1 MQEIS
6 MLLAPISKGILL
18 GLVYGIA
25 AMGLT
30 LIWGVMGIFNFSH
43 GAIIT
48 LGMFSSSIVFFNLGI
63 NPLISLVL
71 VAITGLLLGIAIYFI
86 AVHKIID
93 RPHSSTLLT
102 TLAVGM
108 IITGI
113 AITIFTPSSFKKNLD
128 IGAQITPKTHLIAIM
143 IALLI
148 ATAAYIFLYRSNLGR
163 RIRAVTNDREAAEL
177 AGIPTAK
184 LLALSFGIGS
194 MLATIS
200 GALIATFLP
209 FNSLSGTEYGL
220 KGFVIIVLGG
230 LGNPIG
236 ALLGGL
242 ALGIFENAFS
252 TFLESSWIPVIE
264 FGLLVGILLAQEN
277 GVLGAKE

>member
-30 LIWGVMGIFNFSH
+30 LIWGVMGVFNFSH

-48 LGMFSSSIVFFNLGI
+48 LGMFSSSFVFFNLGI
-63 NPLISLVL
+63 NPLVSLVP
-71 VAITGLLLGIAIYFI
+71 VAIIGLLLGITIYFI

-93 RPHSSTLLT
+93 RPYSSTLLT
-102 TLAVGM
+102 TLSAGM

-113 AITIFTPSSFKKNLD
+113 AITIFTPSSFNKNLH
-128 IGAQITPKTHLIAIM
+128 IGTQITAKTHLIAIM
-143 IALLI
+143 IAFLV
-148 ATAAYIFLYRSNLGR
+148 ATAAYIFLYRSHLGK

-177 AGIPTAK
+177 VGIPTAK

-200 GALIATFLP
+200 GALIASFLP
-209 FNSLSGTEYGL
+209 FNSLSGTEFGL
-220 KGFVIIVLGG
+220 KGFIIIVLGG
-230 LGNPIG
+230 LGNPVG

-242 ALGIFENAFS
+242 TLGIFENVFS

-264 FGLLVGILLAQEN
+264 FGLLVGILLIQGN

>member
-30 LIWGVMGIFNFSH
+30 LIWGVMGVFNFSH

-48 LGMFSSSIVFFNLGI
+48 LGMFSSSFVFFNLGI
-63 NPLISLVL
+63 NPLVSLVP
-71 VAITGLLLGIAIYFI
+71 VAIIGLLLGITIYFI

-93 RPHSSTLLT
+93 RPYSSTLLT
-102 TLAVGM
+102 TLSAGM

-113 AITIFTPSSFKKNLD
+113 AITIFTPSYFKKNLH
-128 IGAQITPKTHLIAIM
+128 IGTQITAKTHLIAIM
-143 IALLI
+143 IAFLV
-148 ATAAYIFLYRSNLGR
+148 ATAAYIFLYRSHLGK

-177 AGIPTAK
+177 VGIPTAK

-200 GALIATFLP
+200 GALIASFLP
-209 FNSLSGTEYGL
+209 FNSLSGTEFGL
-220 KGFVIIVLGG
+220 KGFIIIVLGG
-230 LGNPIG
+230 LGNPVG

-242 ALGIFENAFS
+242 TLGIFENVFS

-264 FGLLVGILLAQEN
+264 FGLLVGILLLQGN